1 MVGMGHMGG
10 ISRRDGEVLFL
21 DPGGSL
27 EGFHFVINNSAVNL
41 CNFLSILFYN
51 KKILRMKQG
60 RETKGEKRRRKR
72 RSRGRGREAER
83 EGGRKRER
91 EEQSPLKYRWKKTV
105 CLLPNKVLGGSKSI

>member
-10 ISRRDGEVLFL
+10 TSRRDGEVLFL

-72 RSRGRGREAER
+72 RSRGRGRERQRER
-83 EGGRKRER
+83 EGGRER
-91 EEQSPLKYRWKKTV
+91 EKS
-105 CLLPNKVLGGSKSI
+105 KVL